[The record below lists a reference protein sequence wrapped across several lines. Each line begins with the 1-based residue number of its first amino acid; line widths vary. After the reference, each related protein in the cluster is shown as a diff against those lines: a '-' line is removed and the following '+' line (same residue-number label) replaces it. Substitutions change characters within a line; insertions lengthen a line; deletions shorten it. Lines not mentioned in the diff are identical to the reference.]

1 MSQVLTATAHRAGE
15 RDAGETID
23 LKTQCDPWLT
33 LRLVF
38 RPQVGHWETAK
49 ATAERQRRRRRLS
62 LHKASVHT
70 GDPAERR
77 REVQIGT
84 HSSQSPPPA
93 NTNGCKSVLERQ

>member
-1 MSQVLTATAHRAGE
+1 MSQVLTATAQRAGE
-15 RDAGETID
+15 RDAGVTID
-23 LKTQCDPWLT
+23 MKTQCEPSLT

-38 RPQVGHWETAK
+38 RPQVGHSETAK
-49 ATAERQRRRRRLS
+49 ATAERQQLL
-62 LHKASVHT
+62 LHTASVHT